1 LAKLESLQ
9 AVHVSRVSK
18 VQRQAKVCGTQI
30 ARFFGFG
37 KKRAPPPPDAP
48 KKGKRK

>member
-1 LAKLESLQ
+1 
-9 AVHVSRVSK
+9 
-18 VQRQAKVCGTQI
+18 VCGEQI

-37 KKRAPPPPDAP
+37 KKRAPPPPDTPKDTP